1 MMAEVADVKMEDKV
15 EEKSP
20 DSPYDP
26 DDTINTTITSNDTSL
41 PNDTVAS
48 PAPHTNGITNGTT
61 NGKTNGSTVA
71 ANDVHH
77 LKQYKAGELAP
88 SEVHCTVEGSGAV
101 KLRECDAEVNHPPN
115 TVHGL
120 LRRIQREYP
129 ENVAMAI
136 KRNGDW
142 VKWTYREYWD
152 QSRAA
157 AKSFLKLGLERFHG
171 VGIIG
176 FNSPEWF
183 LSSMGA
189 MFAGGFGVGV
199 YTTNSAEA
207 CQYVA
212 GNCKANV
219 IVVEN
224 SKQLQKILK
233 VWDQLPHL
241 KAVVQYTGTLEE
253 KMDNVYEW
261 EDFMKLGCYMTDD
274 ELDRIMESQAANQC
288 CALIYTS
295 GTTGNPKGVM
305 ISHDNYT
312 WISHRCLSQVDIP
325 FGSHRVVSYLP
336 LSHVAAQV
344 FDIYFPLHLAGTT
357 YFAQPDALK
366 GSLVD
371 TLREV
376 RPTSFLGVPRVWEK
390 IHEKLRSGAS
400 AITGV
405 KKRIGTWAKDI
416 GYRGNVAIA
425 NRQTV
430 PWGWT
435 VANIMVFRKVRLALG
450 LDKCLYNFSAGAPLS
465 METLEY
471 FMSVNI
477 PVYDIYGMSE
487 STGPHSFCLPGK
499 FRIGSSGSTFPGSK
513 TKISDPDSDGNG
525 EVCFY
530 GRHLFMG
537 YLNMQEK
544 TDEALDEDG
553 WLHSGDLGYIDDDG
567 FLFITGRI
575 KELIITAGGE
585 NIPPIPIEDIIKK
598 ECPLISNCML
608 IGDKRKFLSMLVTL
622 KVVVDEKTGEATDSL
637 NREALQI
644 LSALGSQAKTVAE
657 AKKDDYVKKEI
668 NRAVAEHNK
677 TATSRAQCVQKWYIL
692 DTDFTVAGGE
702 LGPTLKLKRPVVNKM
717 YKAEIDGLYE
727 DAATPKD

>member
-1 MMAEVADVKMEDKV
+1 MMAETAEVDVAEVKV
-15 EEKSP
+15 GEKSP

-26 DDTINTTITSNDTSL
+26 EDTINTTITSIDTTL
-41 PNDTVAS
+41 PSDSVAS
-48 PAPHTNGITNGTT
+48 PPPHTNGIS
-61 NGKTNGSTVA
+61 NGKTNGSAVA
-71 ANDVHH
+71 GNDVHNV
-77 LKQYKAGELAP
+77 KQYKPGELAS
-88 SEVHCTVEGSGAV
+88 SETLSSVDGSGAV
-101 KLRECDAEVNHPPN
+101 KLRECDAKFNHTPN

-120 LRRIQREYP
+120 FHRIQSGYP
-129 ENVAMAI
+129 DNIALAV
-136 KRNGDW
+136 KRNGEW
-142 VKWTYREYWD
+142 KKWTYKQYWD
-152 QSRAA
+152 ESRAA

-176 FNSPEWF
+176 FNAPEWF

-189 MFAGGFGVGV
+189 MFAGGFGVGI
-199 YTTNSAEA
+199 YTTNSPEA

-212 GNCKANV
+212 GNCKANI

-241 KAVVQYTGTLEE
+241 KAVVQYTGKLDE
-253 KMDNVYEW
+253 KRENVYEW
-261 EDFMKLGCYMTDD
+261 EDFMKQGSYMTDD
-274 ELDRIMESQAANQC
+274 ELDRIMQSQAPNQC

-312 WISHRCLSQVDIP
+312 WISERCLSQVDIP
-325 FGSHRVVSYLP
+325 FGTHRVVSYLP

-371 TLREV
+371 TLKEV

-390 IHEKLRSGAS
+390 IHEKMRSVGANV
-400 AITGV
+400 TGV
-405 KKRIGTWAKDI
+405 KKRISVWAKDI

-435 VANIMVFRKVRLALG
+435 VANLVVFRKVRLALG
-450 LDKCLYNFSAGAPLS
+450 LDKCMYNFSAGAPLS

-471 FMSVNI
+471 FLSINI

-499 FRIGSSGSTFPGSK
+499 FRIGSSGTTFPGSK

-525 EVCFY
+525 EVCYY

-544 TDEALDEDG
+544 TDEAIDEDG
-553 WLHSGDLGYIDDDG
+553 WLHSGDLGYIDQDG

-608 IGDKRKFLSMLVTL
+608 IGDKRKFLSMLVSL
-622 KVVVDEKTGEATDSL
+622 KVVIEEKTGESTQTL
-637 NREALQI
+637 TREALQI
-644 LSALGSQAKTVAE
+644 LSPLGSSATTVE
-657 AKKDDYVKKEI
+657 MAKKDDIVKKEI
-668 NRAVAEHNK
+668 QRAISEHNK
-677 TATSRAQCVQKWYIL
+677 SATSRAQCIQKFHIL
-692 DTDFTVAGGE
+692 DKDFTVAGGE
-702 LGPTLKLKRPVVNKM
+702 LGPTLKLKRPIVNKM
-717 YKAEIDGLYE
+717 YKAEIDALYE